1 MKNKEEWR
9 VFIVGVEELPIKPIN
24 EITDEE
30 FIKLAR
36 KHGEEYTLKEF
47 EEIVN
52 NDCSLT
58 NYWIRIT
65 KIKIN

>member
-9 VFIVGVEELPIKPIN
+9 VFIVGLEELPTKPAN
-24 EITDEE
+24 KITDQA

-36 KHGEEYTLKEF
+36 KYGEEYTLKEF

-52 NDCSLT
+52 NDCPLT